1 MELAGPTAIPQG
13 MPALEFI
20 SDPGLIRD
28 SNVRQFLQLW
38 LDARENGRAPD
49 KSFLD
54 PLRLRFLLGSLSLL
68 EVQPEPLRF
77 RYRLI
82 GTDIVQ
88 RLGYELT
95 GTWLDEHPDPTIR
108 PFILKGVTMVYHSA
122 KPVYGHGQ
130 ARVLGEDWQ
139 FEVVAVPLFGPDD
152 KVAYIGAG
160 QSFPPGKAEHPS
172 DMPTS

>member
-1 MELAGPTAIPQG
+1 MELAGPSALSQG
-13 MPALEFI
+13 APSLDFA
-20 SDPGLIRD
+20 SDAGRIQD

-38 LDARENGRAPD
+38 LAARDAGPLPD

-68 EVQPEPLRF
+68 EVQPDPLRF

-95 GTWLDEHPDPTIR
+95 GKWLDEHPDPTIR
-108 PFILKGVTMVYHSA
+108 PFILKGATMVFHAA
-122 KPVYGHGQ
+122 KPVYGYAQ
-130 ARVLGEDWQ
+130 ARVLGEDWLL
-139 FEVVAVPLFGPDD
+139 EVVAVPLFGPDGE
-152 KVAYIGAG
+152 VAYIGAG
-160 QSFPPGKAEHPS
+160 QSFPPGKAERPPGQ
-172 DMPTS
+172 PTN